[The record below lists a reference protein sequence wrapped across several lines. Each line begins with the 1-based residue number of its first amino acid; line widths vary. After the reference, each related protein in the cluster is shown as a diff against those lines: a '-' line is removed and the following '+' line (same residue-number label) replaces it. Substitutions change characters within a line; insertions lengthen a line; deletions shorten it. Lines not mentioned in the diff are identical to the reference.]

1 MVKNIAF
8 AIALL
13 LDLEACTSTRALGC
27 FQTLD
32 TLTAEA
38 ASHVP
43 CAGGQ
48 TIAAHCADLAYY
60 TAYHLG
66 AVRHALKNLG
76 QRR

>member
-1 MVKNIAF
+1 MVKNIAL

-13 LDLEACTSTRALGC
+13 LDLGSVYLDRGAGL

-48 TIAAHCADLAYY
+48 TIAAHCAHLAYY